1 MANIPVARDL
11 QSQQYKHDMKNHFDI
26 ISLSRVDRLKHY
38 GLHFAK
44 YSGRLVRGENEK
56 IPVRRTA
63 VDILLVC
70 LSSANA
76 LNQKLVFDSSVPA
89 SILNYTDYSGRFCD
103 ACEKIDHL
111 ENFREIALE
120 ANQNIFS
127 WVLIFF
133 EENNINIE
141 DSLRDRRR
149 ELEDRLPY
157 SV

>member
-1 MANIPVARDL
+1 MSIPKARDL
-11 QSQQYKHDMKNHFDI
+11 QSQQYKHDMQNHFDI

-38 GLHFAK
+38 GLHFSK
-44 YSGRLVRGENEK
+44 YAGRLARGENEK
-56 IPVRRTA
+56 ISKKRTA
-63 VDILLVC
+63 IDAFLVC

-76 LNQKLVFDSSVPA
+76 LNQKLVCTIDKDSNSA
-89 SILNYTDYSGRFCD
+89 LNFTDYSGRFSD

-120 ANQNIFS
+120 ANQAIFS
-127 WVLIFF
+127 WVLRFF
-133 EENNINIE
+133 EENNIDIE
-141 DSLRDRRR
+141 KNLRERRK